1 MSILKYK
8 DSQGNWVSADFF
20 NQVISVENSQEWK
33 EIEVFADANG
43 EFDCSAA
50 GIDLLDTEN
59 WVLCASG
66 INVNDSNNSSFHA
79 VAANKPQALFITPII
94 ARLKGADMSDV
105 WQRIGVYTLNVDA
118 YGYKGFGSDM
128 FVHKANAPAMEPGVT
143 SVQTYRVYSTYIIT
157 PGTLQGSAKLIFLGN
172 KED

>member
-1 MSILKYK
+1 MSVLKYK

-33 EIEVFADANG
+33 EIEVFADTSG

-66 INVNDSNNSSFHA
+66 INVNDSNNNSFHA
-79 VAANKPQALFITPII
+79 VASNKPQGLFITPII
-94 ARLKGADMSDV
+94 ARLKGEDMSNNFK
-105 WQRIGVYTLNVDA
+105 RIGVYTLAIDG

-128 FVHKANAPAMEPGVT
+128 FVHKAYATAMERGT
-143 SVQTYRVYSTYIIT
+143 SSANNYKVYSTYITT
-157 PGTLQGSAKLIFLGN
+157 PGTLTSSAKLIFLGN